1 MREIMNTAN
10 LEFFNTN
17 EITVT
22 IPKPYLERLYN
33 LLKDSSHNNDQ
44 SSKAK
49 DTQLQDRV
57 QKMLQQREDHDI
69 LAYLDWVLKQNS

>member
-1 MREIMNTAN
+1 MNTAD
-10 LEFFNTN
+10 LDFFNTN

-33 LLKDSSHNNDQ
+33 LLKDSSQNNDQ

-49 DTQLQDRV
+49 DAQLQERV

>member
-1 MREIMNTAN
+1 MNTAD

-22 IPKPYLERLYN
+22 IPKRYLERLYN
-33 LLKDSSHNNDQ
+33 LLKDSSQNNDQ

-49 DTQLQDRV
+49 DSQLQDRV
-57 QKMLQQREDHDI
+57 QKMLQQREDRDI